1 MKLFNY
7 FLILTFI
14 FILFTALNYSFFLK
28 PNLLS
33 PLSSQDKFQKN
44 LFYNINLSKLKPTY
58 MFFRYFKNETEI
70 TFNYQ
75 NHPLKV
81 IFSTQKNPTL
91 QVASLQKIIKIATI
105 KSKRLDLLD
114 LSLAHP
120 YATLKD
126 N

>member
-1 MKLFNY
+1 MKLSKYLFSLTLIITTFAIANCY
-7 FLILTFI
+7 F
-14 FILFTALNYSFFLK
+14 SFK
-28 PNLLS
+28 TNLLS
-33 PLSSQDKFQKN
+33 PLSLQDKFQKN
-44 LFYNINLSKLKPTY
+44 LFFNLNLAKLEPIKTT
-58 MFFRYFKNETEI
+58 FKYFQNEIEI

-75 NHPLKV
+75 NYPLKV

-91 QVASLQKIIKIATI
+91 QVASLQKTIKIATI
-105 KSKRLDLLD
+105 KSKRLDLID